1 MNSRETSTTPQT
13 GVGAEPRADD
23 KTPTEMAAHRQTIVL
38 FCAVL
43 GALLLAAVAL
53 ALGRALHIPTT
64 HLDGAYQTAS
74 GLFRLHAGDL
84 PGRDFFPY
92 LGVGVLY
99 LIYPLFELAG
109 AHLSAS
115 VFAVQLTVWMASSLC
130 VALVWRLV
138 WDGPSMLLSLVCAG
152 FLTFILAELTF
163 NPDLLDLKFVPLSVG
178 QFILLYSVIL
188 MLAIVMIRVL
198 WPSVRP
204 LQTMLAGSALFCFCS
219 LCYVTSGIREGI
231 FLMIF
236 PAVVWFRFCWPASW
250 MWRSL
255 AAATSATLAL
265 IVLVDIA
272 RETNVVYWA
281 LTPGNSL
288 RSFRAWLPYLAAF
301 GILVI
306 LGGACGPRR
315 IALWAGA
322 LNGSLLLWSND
333 FAWSTAL
340 LMAACFAFVGYKA
353 RAIDAVNFAS
363 YAMAGLLGATLLFF
377 VACGGHPLSMLEYN
391 FLDVARDQWWY
402 FASWDERYRV
412 FSPGDVVKLVVPR
425 NVMAAIVL
433 VAVAVH
439 AIRKRSAATALLFW
453 IGLAQAG
460 GGVVASVGGH
470 LGGYFGGLHFWAYAV
485 TAIAFFRL
493 FWEGSLRFAV
503 HRRRPDPASGISA
516 GARGALLAASLA
528 ILGNAYFG
536 LGAARQYAAASADHF
551 LVPEL
556 GGYLKS
562 SWKPYVETARKLS
575 GSVVFEEYWGVLGAI
590 QRRTPD
596 WPVDSV
602 IHALGS
608 KRELLA
614 SKVFSQAETIVTTR
628 RSYSALWQPW
638 LVSENYWLYSR
649 LFSEYEVADMGPH
662 TVLWQRRVKRVFEP
676 VECRPDRQG
685 AGVVLIAAK
694 PGYVEVEVT
703 YHVDALPKRK
713 LVMVRN
719 NLNNV
724 GGMRGYFSID
734 PSRTSLVFPAY
745 LRDKGPQALD
755 IRVVPKGST
764 ARVQVDACRARQIGH
779 VIPDV
784 LDGVPK
790 AVAECDLPE
799 LTTYEFLWPWE
810 SRVGPETAGLI
821 EACGGRAE

>member
-1 MNSRETSTTPQT
+1 MSSRHTTTTMQT
-13 GVGAEPRADD
+13 DAGTERRADGW
-23 KTPTEMAAHRQTIVL
+23 TPTELSGHRRASVL
-38 FCAVL
+38 LCAVL

-115 VFAVQLTVWMASSLC
+115 VFAAQLSVWMATGLC

-138 WDGPSMLLSLVCAG
+138 WNRPSMLVSLVCAG
-152 FLTFILAELTF
+152 FLSFTLAELSF
-163 NPDLLDLKFVPLSVG
+163 NPDLLDLKFVPLRVN
-178 QFILLYSVIL
+178 QFILMYSVIL
-188 MLAIVMIRVL
+188 VLAIAMIRVL
-198 WPSVRP
+198 WPSVR
-204 LQTMLAGSALFCFCS
+204 LLETMLAGSTLFCFCS

-236 PAVVWFRFCWPASW
+236 PAVIWFRFCWPADW

-255 AAATSATLAL
+255 AAAISATLAL

-272 RETNVVYWA
+272 RDTKVVYWA

-301 GILVI
+301 WILVI
-306 LGGACGPRR
+306 LGGSRGSRR
-315 IALWAGA
+315 IALWAGM

-340 LMAACFAFVGYKA
+340 LTAACFAFVGYRS
-353 RAIDAVNFAS
+353 RAIDVVSVAI
-363 YAMAGLLGATLLFF
+363 YTMAGLLTASLLFF
-377 VACGGHPLSMLEYN
+377 AACGGHPLTMLEYN

-425 NVMAAIVL
+425 NVMSALVL
-433 VAVAVH
+433 IAVALY
-439 AIRKRSAATALLFW
+439 AIHKRSSAAALLFW
-453 IGLAQAG
+453 IGLALAAG
-460 GGVVASVGGH
+460 GAVASVGGH
-470 LGGYFGGLHFWAYAV
+470 LGSYFGGLHFWAYAV
-485 TAIAFFRL
+485 TLVAFLRL

-503 HRRRPDPASGISA
+503 RLPRPGTAPGFPAGVRA
-516 GARGALLAASLA
+516 TLLAASLA
-528 ILGNAYFG
+528 ILANAYFG

-562 SWKPYVETARKLS
+562 SWKPYVETARGLS
-575 GSVVFEEYWGVLGAI
+575 GSVVFEEYWGVLSAI

-608 KRELLA
+608 KRDLLA

-628 RSYSALWQPW
+628 RSYSSIWQPW

-649 LFSEYEVADMGPH
+649 LFSEYEVAGMGPH
-662 TVLWQRRVKRVFEP
+662 TVLWQRRARQVFEP
-676 VECRPDRQG
+676 VECRPDAQG
-685 AGVVLIAAK
+685 TGIVVTAAK
-694 PGYVEVEVT
+694 PGYVEIEVA
-703 YHVDALPKRK
+703 YRVDALPGRK
-713 LVMVRN
+713 LVMLRN

-724 GGMRGYFSID
+724 GGMRGYFSVD
-734 PSRTSLVFPAY
+734 PSQTSLVFPAF
-745 LRDKGPQALD
+745 LIETGPQVLD
-755 IRVVPKGST
+755 FRVVPGRSA
-764 ARVQVDACRARQIGH
+764 ARVQVDGCQARRIDR

-790 AVAECDLPE
+790 AVAECDFPE
-799 LTTYEFLWPWE
+799 LTTFEFLWPWE
-810 SRVGPETAGLI
+810 PRIPPQTADTM
-821 EACGGRAE
+821 EACHGRAT